1 MDIELSDEQRQL
13 MDAARRFVEREC
25 PLSYA
30 RAIEAD
36 ATGYSRDL
44 WSRMAALGWPG
55 LLAPEEHGGAGLGMI
70 DVAVLCKELGRNLAP
85 SPLIQSAVIAASAI
99 ATAGTDAQKAALL
112 PRIAS
117 GELVVA
123 LAMQEGRRYDG
134 AGVRMTARATGDGFV
149 LDGQKPYV
157 EYAGGVDYLLTLAR
171 TSGAPGTNDGLTM
184 FLVDARAPGVAI
196 RPRGTMARDH
206 QAAVAFSDVSVNA
219 ADVLGPAGGAWALLE
234 PAIFRGV
241 VAFCAYMVGAAEK
254 IHAMATDFAK
264 QRVQFDKPIGSFQA
278 IQHYLAQSITE
289 ITAADTMTFYTAW
302 TLDQREP
309 ARAMVAKTKMCTGDT
324 LKQASAMGAQIYGG
338 MGFNEDVDTTLF
350 LRRGK
355 QWQMSMGDSGYW
367 GDVLAAE
374 LLDA

>member
-1 MDIELSDEQRQL
+1 MDIELTEEQRQL

-30 RAIEAD
+30 RAIEGEA
-36 ATGYSRDL
+36 AGYSRDL
-44 WSRMAALGWPG
+44 WERMAALGWPG

-70 DVAVLCKELGRNLAP
+70 DVAVLCKELGRNLTP
-85 SPLIQSAVIAASAI
+85 SPLIPSAVIAASAI
-99 ATAGTDAQKAALL
+99 AAAGSDAQKAALL

-117 GELVVA
+117 GDLVVA
-123 LAMQEGRRYDG
+123 LAMQEGKRYDG
-134 AGVRMTARATGDGFV
+134 AGVRMTARAEGDSFV
-149 LDGQKPYV
+149 LNGQKPYV
-157 EYAGGVDYLLTLAR
+157 EHAAGADRLLVLAR
-171 TSGAPGTNDGLTM
+171 SSGAAGSNDGVTM
-184 FLVDARAPGVAI
+184 FLVDARAPGVSV

-206 QAAVAFSDVSVNA
+206 QAAVTFADVSVNA
-219 ADVLGPAGGAWALLE
+219 ADVLGPAGGAWPLLE
-234 PAIFRGV
+234 PALYRGV

-302 TLDQREP
+302 ALDQREP
-309 ARAMVAKTKMCTGDT
+309 ARAMVAKTKICAGDT
-324 LKQASAMGAQIYGG
+324 LKQASAIGAQIYGG

-367 GDVLAAE
+367 GDVLATE
-374 LLDA
+374 LLGA

>member
-1 MDIELSDEQRQL
+1 MDIQLSDEQRQL
-13 MDAARRFVEREC
+13 MEAARRFVEREC

-30 RAIEAD
+30 RAIEGED
-36 ATGYSRDL
+36 AGFARDL
-44 WSRMAALGWPG
+44 WARMAELGWPG
-55 LLAPEEHGGAGLGMI
+55 LLAPEEHGGAALGMI
-70 DVAVLCKELGRNLAP
+70 DVAVLCKELGRNLVP
-85 SPLIQSAVIAASAI
+85 SPMIQSAVIGASAI
-99 ATAGTDAQKAALL
+99 AAAGSDAQRAALL
-112 PRIAS
+112 PRIVS
-117 GELVVA
+117 GDLVVA

-134 AGVRMTARATGDGFV
+134 AGVKLTARSDGDAWV
-149 LDGQKPYV
+149 LEGTKPYV
-157 EYAGGVDYLLTLAR
+157 EHAAGADRLLVLAR
-171 TSGAPGTNDGLTM
+171 TGDSLDALTM
-184 FLVDARAPGVAI
+184 FIVDARAQGIAI

-206 QAAVAFSDVSVNA
+206 MATVTFAGVRAPA
-219 ADVLGPAGGAWALLE
+219 ADVLGPVGGAWPLLE

-264 QRVQFDKPIGSFQA
+264 TRVQFDRPIGSFQS

-309 ARAMVAKTKMCTGDT
+309 ARAMVAKTKMCAGDT
-324 LKQASAMGAQIYGG
+324 LKQASALGAQIYGG

-355 QWQMSMGDSGYW
+355 QYQLAMGDSGYW